1 MKIEGRS
8 YSEVPTRKDGST
20 GLSGSMAAAFGV
32 KKSGGKL
39 YVPTKRLGALKKT
52 MSSITEDLK
61 MSATTNADMGGLL
74 KRHYAGSKGEAK
86 MPRRKVKRMMA
97 DKHEGKKSA
106 GFGRMLKSRSR
117 GPADSDRD
125 DYKGYA

>member
-8 YSEVPTRKDGST
+8 YSEVPAEAK

-32 KKSGGKL
+32 KKSGGKMF
-39 YVPTKRLGALKKT
+39 VPTKRLGDLKKT
-52 MSSITEDLK
+52 MSSIKEDLK
-61 MSATTNADMGGLL
+61 MGATTNSSMGGLL
-74 KRHYAGSKGEAK
+74 KRHYAGSKSEAPK
-86 MPRRKVKRMMA
+86 MPRRKVKHMA
-97 DKHEGKKSA
+97 AKNEKKSA